1 MIKAIYD
8 KLIGNSIL
16 NGENLKVVL
25 LSVRSRCPLLF
36 NIVLEVQSKPAV
48 QGEANAEAMERTMT
62 RARAI
67 AKIFFISFKSLS
79 KIYICK

>member
-8 KLIGNSIL
+8 KLIVNSIL

-36 NIVLEVQSKPAV
+36 NIVLEVL
-48 QGEANAEAMERTMT
+48 
-62 RARAI
+62 ARA
-67 AKIFFISFKSLS
+67 FKQEKEKTS
-79 KIYICK
+79 KLEVLI